1 MNAPQRYF
9 AGLLLAL
16 SFAGAQP
23 APLTP
28 SFLETGGQYRVDGS
42 ALSAPT
48 VVEIVSLTDAP
59 WIEVRSD
66 AGETFWLN
74 LNQLGAIYPL
84 EGAAAASD
92 SRVDAIAQAC
102 LQAIVSEQYVRR
114 VGDNR
119 YTPLGDAIERIA
131 NCDNVAV
138 REIRVTANTFRYVA
152 QHTTSQTTFEV
163 SETGVVTPLD

>member
-1 MNAPQRYF
+1 MNAPQHYF

-16 SFAGAQP
+16 SLAGAQP

-28 SFLETGGQYRVDGS
+28 SFLEIGGQYRVDGS
-42 ALSAPT
+42 GLSAPT
-48 VVEIVSLTDAP
+48 VVEVVSLRDAP

-74 LNQLGAIYPL
+74 LGQLGAIYPL

-114 VGDNR
+114 VDSSR
-119 YTPLGDAIERIA
+119 YAPLGDAIGSIA

-138 REIRVTANTFRYVA
+138 REIRVTTDTFRYVA

-163 SETGVVTPLD
+163 SEAGVVTQLD